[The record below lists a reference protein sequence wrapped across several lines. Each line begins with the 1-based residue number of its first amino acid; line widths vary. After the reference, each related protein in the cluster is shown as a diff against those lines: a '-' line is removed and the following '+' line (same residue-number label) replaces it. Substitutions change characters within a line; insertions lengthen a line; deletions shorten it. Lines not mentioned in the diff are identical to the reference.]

1 MDNCEGVLIL
11 QSLALACGSFLTKE
25 TWLFI
30 INHLIAKLATPIK
43 SSILFAKYNCCN
55 LVLSGCLVCP

>member
-1 MDNCEGVLIL
+1 MDNLEGVLIL

-30 INHLIAKLATPIK
+30 VNHLIAKLATPIK
-43 SSILFAKYNCCN
+43 SAILFAKYHYCN
-55 LVLSGCLVCP
+55 LVLLDC